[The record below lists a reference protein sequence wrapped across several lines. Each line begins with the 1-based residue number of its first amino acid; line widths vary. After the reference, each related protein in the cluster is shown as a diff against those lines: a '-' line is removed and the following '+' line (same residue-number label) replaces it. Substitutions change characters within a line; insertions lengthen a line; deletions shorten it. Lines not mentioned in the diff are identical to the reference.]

1 MNGTVQKLTELGF
14 ADTRVYPLACAI
26 QSLHVAISQLDR
38 ENLKKAARHLPDA
51 VTLARIYAETEGGLN
66 TFDDVK

>member
-1 MNGTVQKLTELGF
+1 MYHMQKELMELGF
-14 ADTRVYPLACAI
+14 ADTRACSLACAI
-26 QSLHVAISQLDR
+26 ASLHVAISQLDR
-38 ENLKKAARHLPDA
+38 DNLKRAARNLPDA